1 MKRMTRNVLAGVK
14 SMGEFF
20 GTSLEHVSQFNLYI
34 AIYAGRPEWLA
45 NVADEYALPRRV
57 KGNGS
62 LPHQYVVPNT
72 EALRA
77 ELAVWII
84 EQLQGEWDM
93 NNRWVSFE
101 LDVDAV
107 HYRLR
112 WH

>member
-1 MKRMTRNVLAGVK
+1 MK

-20 GTSLEHVSQFNLYI
+20 GASLNTVSQFNLYI
-34 AIYAGRPEWLA
+34 AVFAGRPDWLA
-45 NVADEYALPRRV
+45 NVTDEYALPRRV
-57 KGNGS
+57 KGGQ

-77 ELAVWII
+77 QLAVWIV
-84 EQLQGEWDM
+84 EECRGGWDM

-101 LDVDAV
+101 LDLDAV

-112 WH
+112 WN